1 MDKDFLIH
9 ATLGMRVS
17 GLKLWQKLMLLKN
30 ALESRSTKKT
40 RRRFLLRLGNESKTV
55 YSVRNPYFAKKI

>member
-1 MDKDFLIH
+1 MDKDFLTH

-40 RRRFLLRLGNESKTV
+40 RRRFLLRLRKESKTV